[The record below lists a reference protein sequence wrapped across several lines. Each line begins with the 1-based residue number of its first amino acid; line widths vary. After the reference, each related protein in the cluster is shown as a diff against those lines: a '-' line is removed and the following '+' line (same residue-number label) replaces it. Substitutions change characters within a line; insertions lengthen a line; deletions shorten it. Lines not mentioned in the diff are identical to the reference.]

1 MTTPVI
7 HYSDQCVARLNTAIA
22 ASWVAMNRKLTARR
36 ANPER
41 GLRMILNSGIR
52 EDIFDI
58 RCCVANRKTWDSV
71 VSMKFPE
78 YPL

>member
-1 MTTPVI
+1 MKVS
-7 HYSDQCVARLNTAIA
+7 HYSDECVQRLNKAIA
-22 ASWVAMNRKLTARR
+22 ASWVAMDRKLTARR

-52 EDIFDI
+52 EDIFSI
-58 RCCVANRKTWDSV
+58 RCCLANRKTWDSV
-71 VSMKFPE
+71 VNMKLPE